1 MVTNE
6 INCRYIQ
13 QAFCPLEDQ
22 ATGKRFKKWE
32 ERIYPAGG
40 LAYSVCFGED
50 ENGEYMDYYAAHRM
64 TDDSHVRIY
73 ADGKEKALPTLNG
86 RVLCSEDPVKAK
98 RLEEE
103 HDARNR
109 EVVEMLVE
117 KGFTKFTINM
127 CLSAGLDKK
136 TKK

>member
-1 MVTNE
+1 MKSIADTFNKRFAHWKIKLPE
-6 INCRYIQ
+6 EDLKNGKSGYIQ
-13 QAFCPLEDQ
+13 QAGWLIQYCFEED
-22 ATGKRFKKWE
+22 K
-32 ERIYPAGG
+32 
-40 LAYSVCFGED
+40 
-50 ENGEYMDYYAAHRM
+50 NGEYMDYYAAHRM
-64 TDDSHVRIY
+64 TDDSHLRIY
-73 ADGKEKALPTLNG
+73 ADGREKALPTLNG
-86 RVLCSEDPVKAK
+86 RVLCSEDPVEAK

-136 TKK
+136 TRK